1 MAAGVALNCTFAR
14 RGLTDIMRW
23 HCHELFHRMP
33 TGATAGGIAVVI
45 DVLRAST
52 TMITALAHGAAAVEP
67 VADLAEARR
76 RAGALGTP
84 ALLGGERGGVRI
96 DGFDLGNSPAE
107 YTADRVAG
115 RTVVITT
122 TNGTAALAAC
132 AAAREVLVG
141 AIVNRTAVAA
151 AARRLAAATGS
162 GAVHLVCAGT
172 DGAVTAEDVLAAGAI
187 LDAAAR
193 DGSAGGDELDAAAM
207 TARDAFRRLATE
219 CHDLPTALAG
229 AFATSPGGA
238 NLVTLGMAADLGL
251 CARIDALPVVPRLDR
266 ASGGLRNGAAP

>member
-1 MAAGVALNCTFAR
+1 MT
-14 RGLTDIMRW
+14 RW
-23 HCHELFHRMP
+23 HCHELFQRMP
-33 TGATAGGIAVVI
+33 PDALAGGVAVVI

-52 TMITALAHGAAAVEP
+52 TMITALANGAAAVEP
-67 VADLAEARR
+67 VADLAAARR
-76 RAGALGTP
+76 RAGALGSR
-84 ALLGGERGGVRI
+84 AVLGGERGGVRI

-132 AAAREVLVG
+132 AAARDVLVG

-151 AARRLAAATGS
+151 TARRLAAAGGS
-162 GAVHLVCAGT
+162 AAVHLVCAGT

-193 DGSAGGDELDAAAM
+193 DGTAAEDELDAAAV
-207 TARDAFRRLATE
+207 TARDAFRRLAAG
-219 CHDLPTALAG
+219 CRDLPAALAG
-229 AFATSPGGA
+229 AFATAPGGA

-266 ASGGLRNGAAP
+266 GSGGLRNVEAP